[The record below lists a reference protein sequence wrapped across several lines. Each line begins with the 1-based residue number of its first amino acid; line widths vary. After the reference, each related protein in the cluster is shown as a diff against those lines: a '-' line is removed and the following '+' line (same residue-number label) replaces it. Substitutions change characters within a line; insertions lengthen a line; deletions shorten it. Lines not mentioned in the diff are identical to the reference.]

1 MLIEV
6 CQSTFQCG
14 ILSSSNRNRIKIK
27 FGLAFDKRA
36 VSALGVLLMAVVTYL
51 NGFRNGFHRSSFL
64 DRLGSGDGSDN
75 LLHDGGGLIHR
86 SRFLRNGYGSDHF
99 GHFLLLLG
107 NRFLTG
113 SNASNSNINISSSLS
128 IISFETIFLDLL
140 IDWLIDWSSLLTFS
154 GAASAAG
161 AAAASAV
168 VSSAVASA
176 AAAGVASA
184 ASSVF

>member
-128 IISFETIFLDLL
+128 IIPFETIFLDLL
-140 IDWLIDWSSLLTFS
+140 IDWLI
-154 GAASAAG
+154 
-161 AAAASAV
+161 
-168 VSSAVASA
+168 
-176 AAAGVASA
+176 
-184 ASSVF
+184 